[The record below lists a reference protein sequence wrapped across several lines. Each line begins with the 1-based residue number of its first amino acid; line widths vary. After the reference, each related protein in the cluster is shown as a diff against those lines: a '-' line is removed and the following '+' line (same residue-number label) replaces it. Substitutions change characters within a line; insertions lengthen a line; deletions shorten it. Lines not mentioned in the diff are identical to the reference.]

1 MGAAATIRH
10 RTEARAVTCDYL
22 ICERIPQSEKTDTM
36 FVLDKGTRF
45 VIPRTEMTYPGHN
58 LKLHQNASDPV
69 KSPVDHVMADFE
81 DACPYEFKGEKSRK
95 VMVEALTTLNFGAK
109 VVTVRP
115 NNIHSPFFQ
124 GDMEAIVLGAPDR
137 FHGIILPKTRGPEEI
152 RDVSDLLDDLEK
164 RAGWTYKIQIESL
177 IETPQSLVRAYDI
190 ATASDR
196 MCGLIFG
203 IADFAANLGVR
214 EIVENQNQNFHYAKQ
229 SMVVAAKAAGLH
241 AVDNV
246 YLRLWRKEDSPERV
260 AQLQR
265 GLREKNVGAANL
277 GMDGTWVIHPQQAP
291 ICNECFTPSREQVEE
306 ARRVI
311 RLYHEKGGGSMA
323 DPKSGEMIDEA
334 TIKIALMDLAKGA
347 QAGLVDQTELKEWSA
362 KSKSITGYDI
372 LELMRR
378 VA

>member
-1 MGAAATIRH
+1 
-10 RTEARAVTCDYL
+10 
-22 ICERIPQSEKTDTM
+22 M
-36 FVLDKGTRF
+36 FILDNGTRF

-58 LKLHQNASDPV
+58 LRLHQNAADPV

-95 VMVEALTTLNFGAK
+95 VMVEALNTLDFGGK

-115 NNIHSPFFQ
+115 NNIHSKFFKS
-124 GDMEAIVLGAPDR
+124 DLEAIVLGAPNR
-137 FHGIILPKTRGPEEI
+137 FHGIMLPKTREPEEI
-152 RDVSDLLDDLEK
+152 RETSKLLDNLEK
-164 RAGWTYKIQIESL
+164 QAGWKYKIQIESL
-177 IETPQSLVRAYDI
+177 IETPHALIKAYEI

-196 MCGLIFG
+196 MCGLVFG
-203 IADFAANLGVR
+203 IADFAANIGVR
-214 EIVENQNQNFHYAKQ
+214 EIVEHQNENFHYAKQ

-241 AVDNV
+241 AIDNV

-260 AQLQR
+260 ADLQR
-265 GLREKNVGAANL
+265 GLREKNIGAANL
-277 GMDGTWVIHPQQAP
+277 GMDGTWVIHPQQAQ
-291 ICNECFTPSREQVEE
+291 ICNECYTPNKEQVEE
-306 ARRVI
+306 ARRVVK
-311 RLYHEKGGGSMA
+311 LYHEKGGGSMA

-347 QAGLVDQTELKEWSA
+347 QAGMVSQVELKEWSE
-362 KSKSITGYDI
+362 KSKAITGYDI